1 MDSPASSRGRGRSS
15 TRKRH
20 TLPGPPSSRGP
31 SETIEH
37 YAFTTPAANIPSSSF
52 TFETPSPSS
61 SRGTRT
67 RTRNAD
73 GINPLADDADSKGG
87 RSLRKRARVDY
98 TFEHADQ
105 DVSDGNKVAPLGAR
119 AVKKRKTDSS
129 FNEVELDD
137 EFDARVKRRASE
149 QPPSSTAAAKR
160 RPQQRKSTV
169 EPQVYVPNHHIEDA
183 EVQDTIEV
191 GGHFSEGSDESALRR
206 TSSGSSNNDA
216 KSAHIHVSNNNNNN
230 TTINHINHT
239 NNHTPTSILSER
251 NANHMTKHGVW
262 DQPSLDEDR
271 IQESK
276 PIDAD
281 LPVTSVDDTIH
292 PSYNHLTPYIDGS
305 WVYYPAGEPEAE
317 PEPEPD
323 AAQEDAAE
331 EEAVDDQ
338 VDGVVEDT
346 PAGSPGAAETAVNS
360 PAAELEPSFPQSA
373 IKKQIPFKQMRQAS
387 DFTDLFEDLKSLAA
401 DDIYRRLEVAN
412 RALVAWQNEYNELR
426 KFTDDEANAQRYRQ
440 EEAAFQHRRKMAIS
454 KDPEADPLRKDFIIR
469 GVRAEKG
476 DPLVARAKQQ
486 DKIMASAYLFE
497 YDDRESKIGF
507 QDPLGQRGGVGK
519 GRLRDRPKQT
529 AKAAEADD
537 ANIIHGKRTRKA
549 LNIFD
554 GGEATSR
561 SSTPAPAPRRRRRAG
576 PAAEENVD
584 PIPPPPPPPPSSLPE
599 VPEQETPKKKG
610 KGGRPRKHP
619 IPTSIPE
626 DQPMPVVEPEP
637 EPEPKKAVEEKPS
650 RKRRRQAAAEEE
662 ETKPNGTNVEAST
675 KSTPRRGN
683 SRLSEVP
690 SGSFYTAS
698 LGAANPADEPRPATS
713 SSTATASTVAS
724 VSNSYQLREKR
735 QKKFSLNDS
744 DDDYGDEP
752 KPKRIRRP
760 SKKTQSD
767 TIAPMPEPPIAQKKV
782 PEPPI
787 APLAPLKH
795 TKIKIKNY
803 HPPVLGPTSAPAPA
817 PHVPTPAPISHASSM
832 PPTSNLTPPQLSP
845 SNGVPNGTANNID
858 PSDPNKDYNMMTKSE
873 KMSHSMKA
881 RWASGSMSPAVA
893 KRRATLAAKKQAV
906 KPTEVTPAPEA
917 VVRQ

>member
-20 TLPGPPSSRGP
+20 TLPGPPSSQRP
-31 SETIEH
+31 AETIEH
-37 YAFTTPAANIPSSSF
+37 FSFATPAASMPSSSF

-67 RTRNAD
+67 RTRNVD
-73 GINPLADDADSKGG
+73 GVNLFADDADSKGG

-105 DVSDGNKVAPLGAR
+105 DMSDGNKAAALAPR
-119 AVKKRKTDSS
+119 ALKKRRTDSS
-129 FNEVELDD
+129 FNEIEMDD

-149 QPPSSTAAAKR
+149 QPPSSSSAAKR

-169 EPQVYVPNHHIEDA
+169 EPQVYVPDHHIEDA

-206 TSSGSSNNDA
+206 TSSGSSSNDTKSARIHVPNNNDNTA
-216 KSAHIHVSNNNNNN
+216 TNNTNNTNNNN
-230 TTINHINHT
+230 TNATT
-239 NNHTPTSILSER
+239 ILSER
-251 NANHMTKHGVW
+251 NANHITKPGVR
-262 DQPSLDEDR
+262 DQPSLDEEHID
-271 IQESK
+271 ESK

-281 LPVTSVDDTIH
+281 LPVGAVDDTIH
-292 PSYNHLTPYIDGS
+292 PSYDHLTPYIDGS

-323 AAQEDAAE
+323 AAQEDVAE

-338 VDGVVEDT
+338 VDGLVEDT
-346 PAGSPGAAETAVNS
+346 PAGSPGPAETAVNS
-360 PAAELEPSFPQSA
+360 PAAELESSLPQST
-373 IKKQIPFKQMRQAS
+373 IKKQIPFKQIRQAS
-387 DFTDLFEDLKSLAA
+387 DFTELFEDLKSLTS
-401 DDIYRRLEVAN
+401 DDLWRRLEVTN

-426 KFTDDEANAQRYRQ
+426 KITDDEANAQRYRQ

-454 KDPEADPLRKDFIIR
+454 KDPDADPLRKDFIIK
-469 GVRAEKG
+469 GIRAEKG
-476 DPLVARAKQQ
+476 DPLVARARQQ
-486 DKIMASAYLFE
+486 DRIMASAYLFE

-537 ANIIHGKRTRKA
+537 SNIIHGKRTRKA

-561 SSTPAPAPRRRRRAG
+561 GSTPVPGPRRRRRVG
-576 PAAEENVD
+576 PSAEENSD
-584 PIPPPPPPPPSSLPE
+584 PIPPPPSSLPE
-599 VPEQETPKKKG
+599 VPEQEAPKKKG

-619 IPTSIPE
+619 LPTSIPE
-626 DQPMPVVEPEP
+626 DKPMPVVAPEPEPEP
-637 EPEPKKAVEEKPS
+637 EPEPKKTVEEKPT
-650 RKRRRQAAAEEE
+650 RKRRRRTVVTEEG
-662 ETKPNGTNVEAST
+662 TTPNGNNTQAPT
-675 KSTPRRGN
+675 KSAPRRGN

-698 LGAANPADEPRPATS
+698 SLVSTNPADESRPATS

-767 TIAPMPEPPIAQKKV
+767 TIPPMPEPPVAQQKV

-787 APLAPLKH
+787 APLAPPK

-803 HPPVLGPTSAPAPA
+803 HPPVPGPTSAPAPA
-817 PHVPTPAPISHASSM
+817 PTSAPISHASPL
-832 PPTSNLTPPQLSP
+832 PPTSNPISPQPNP
-845 SNGVPNGTANNID
+845 SNGIPNGITNGID
-858 PSDPNKDYNMMTKSE
+858 PSDPTKDYNMMTKSE

-906 KPTEVTPAPEA
+906 KSAEPAPAPET